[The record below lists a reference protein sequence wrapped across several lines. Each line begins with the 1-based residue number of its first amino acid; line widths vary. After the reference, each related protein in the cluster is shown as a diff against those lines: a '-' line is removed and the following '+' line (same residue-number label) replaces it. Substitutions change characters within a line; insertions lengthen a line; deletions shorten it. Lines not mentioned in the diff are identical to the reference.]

1 MSDNENSNK
10 KLMPEGGSSPPT
22 DQVQTTDAPAVD
34 SETKDTSSAEEEE
47 KNPQTPST
55 DNDKDKDESQGQE
68 TEGGEEPNENP
79 NKENKNDYS
88 ETAKKVGESL
98 GEKYNKMLEAKKN
111 DNNKDS
117 LGDQM
122 KDLNEVQVDKAFVSD
137 SINLLGKISFD
148 ELIGNPLR
156 AAVKAQRDLAK
167 ETLSYIREEGIKVD
181 ENGQGQITYV
191 TMNFIRDGKQVK
203 MRVPLLTLM
212 PVPRLSIS
220 TMSYTFKAK
229 VNAMSGVVASVGS
242 GGTPI
247 NAGISTGEGSKSAA
261 PAKQTTDSSAKGN
274 NETTGNKP
282 GASTDNPAA
291 SKDNPAASKD
301 NPAASSNNPTASA
314 AGAKPT
320 ISTTP
325 TMSVGYSSKKDS
337 GATRDSRYSV
347 ETTMD
352 ISITA
357 SEGEMPRGI
366 DRLLGVLDDSTEV
379 IDPKGTLQVSADR
392 ISLVNNYGAISVS
405 YRNGKG
411 AYAPTDVTCEP
422 IEGEAKPDMLESGD
436 EMLLI
441 FKAKGVYMVSAGEL
455 HRIVFVS

>member
-1 MSDNENSNK
+1 MSDNENNNK
-10 KLMPEGGSSPPT
+10 DLKPGGESSPPT
-22 DQVQTTDAPAVD
+22 EENLQAP
-34 SETKDTSSAEEEE
+34 
-47 KNPQTPST
+47 PT
-55 DNDKDKDESQGQE
+55 DNDKNQSHESNEGKKSEKSEDNKSDDSKKKEEKSTLDKAVDTTTSVIGALGDAHNAAQK
-68 TEGGEEPNENP
+68 
-79 NKENKNDYS
+79 KEK
-88 ETAKKVGESL
+88 TP
-98 GEKYNKMLEAKKN
+98 
-111 DNNKDS
+111 S

-191 TMNFIRDGKQVK
+191 TMNFFRDGKQVK

-247 NAGISTGEGSKSAA
+247 NAGMSTDNGSKSAA
-261 PAKQTTDSSAKGN
+261 SAKPAKDSSSKGN
-274 NETTGNKP
+274 NEKTG
-282 GASTDNPAA
+282 DEPAA
-291 SKDNPAASKD
+291 STENS
-301 NPAASSNNPTASA
+301 AASSNKTAASA

-366 DRLLGVLDDSTEV
+366 DRLLGILDDSTEV

-441 FKAKGVYMVSAGEL
+441 FKAKGVYMISAGEL

>member
-1 MSDNENSNK
+1 MSDNENNNND
-10 KLMPEGGSSPPT
+10 LMPEGGSSPPT
-22 DQVQTTDAPAVD
+22 DQVSQTDAPAVG
-34 SETKDTSSAEEEE
+34 SETTDTSSAEEE
-47 KNPQTPST
+47 NQQAPST
-55 DNDKDKDESQGQE
+55 DNDKNQSHES
-68 TEGGEEPNENP
+68 NE
-79 NKENKNDYS
+79 
-88 ETAKKVGESL
+88 
-98 GEKYNKMLEAKKN
+98 GEKSEKNEDNKSDDSKKKEEKSTLDKTVDTTTSVIGALGDAHN
-111 DNNKDS
+111 AAQKKEKTPS

-191 TMNFIRDGKQVK
+191 TMNFFRDGKQVK

-247 NAGISTGEGSKSAA
+247 NAGMSTDNGNKSAA
-261 PAKQTTDSSAKGN
+261 SAKPAKESSAKGN
-274 NETTGNKP
+274 NEKTGDKP
-282 GASTDNPAA
+282 AASSEKPAASTDN
-291 SKDNPAASKD
+291 S
-301 NPAASSNNPTASA
+301 AASSNKTATSA

-320 ISTTP
+320 IATTP

-411 AYAPTDVTCEP
+411 AYAPTDVTCDP

-455 HRIVFVS
+455 TRIVFVS

>member
-1 MSDNENSNK
+1 MSDNENKNK
-10 KLMPEGGSSPPT
+10 NLTPESGTSPPT
-22 DQVQTTDAPAVD
+22 DQVPETDAPAVG
-34 SETKDTSSAEEEE
+34 SETTDTSSAEEG
-47 KNPQTPST
+47 NPQAPST
-55 DNDKDKDESQGQE
+55 DNDNDESQGQE
-68 TEGGEEPNENP
+68 TEGGEKP
-79 NKENKNDYS
+79 NKENKNDFS
-88 ETAKKVGESL
+88 ETAKNVGKSL
-98 GEKYNKMLEAKKN
+98 TQKYNELLEAKKN
-111 DNNKDS
+111 DNKKDS

-191 TMNFIRDGKQVK
+191 TMNFFRDGKQVK

-247 NAGISTGEGSKSAA
+247 NAGMSTDNSSKSAA
-261 PAKQTTDSSAKGN
+261 SAKPAKDSSAKGN
-274 NETTGNKP
+274 NEKTGDEPAASSEKP
-282 GASTDNPAA
+282 AASTDN
-291 SKDNPAASKD
+291 S
-301 NPAASSNNPTASA
+301 AASSNKTATSA

-320 ISTTP
+320 IATTP

-392 ISLVNNYGAISVS
+392 ISLVNNYGVISVS

-411 AYAPTDVTCEP
+411 AYAPTDVTCDP

-455 HRIVFVS
+455 TRIVFVS

>member
-1 MSDNENSNK
+1 MSDNENNNK
-10 KLMPEGGSSPPT
+10 DLKPGGGSSPPT
-22 DQVQTTDAPAVD
+22 DQDPKTDATAVG
-34 SETKDTSSAEEEE
+34 SETTDTSSAEEE
-47 KNPQTPST
+47 NQQAPST
-55 DNDKDKDESQGQE
+55 DNDNDESQGQE
-68 TEGGEEPNENP
+68 TEGGEEPN
-79 NKENKNDYS
+79 KENKNDFS
-88 ETAKKVGESL
+88 ETAKKVSKSL
-98 GEKYNKMLEAKKN
+98 TDKYNELKEAKKN
-111 DNNKDS
+111 DNKKDS

-191 TMNFIRDGKQVK
+191 TMNFFRDGKQVK

-247 NAGISTGEGSKSAA
+247 NAGISTDNGSKSAA
-261 PAKQTTDSSAKGN
+261 SAKPAKDSSTKGN
-274 NETTGNKP
+274 NEKTG
-282 GASTDNPAA
+282 DNPAA
-291 SKDNPAASKD
+291 STDNS
-301 NPAASSNNPTASA
+301 AASSNKTAASA
-314 AGAKPT
+314 TGAKPT

-411 AYAPTDVTCEP
+411 AYAPTDVTCDP

-455 HRIVFVS
+455 TRIVFVS

>member
-1 MSDNENSNK
+1 MSDNENKNNN
-10 KLMPEGGSSPPT
+10 LMPEGGSPPPT
-22 DQVQTTDAPAVD
+22 DQVPTTDAPAVD
-34 SETKDTSSAEEEE
+34 SETPDTSPAENEEE
-47 KNPQTPST
+47 NPQTPNT
-55 DNDKDKDESQGQE
+55 DNDKDESQSQE
-68 TEGGEEPNENP
+68 TEGGEEPD
-79 NKENKNDYS
+79 ENKKEDKNDL
-88 ETAKKVGESL
+88 ADKLKKGGESL
-98 GEKYNKMLEAKKN
+98 TQKYNKLLEAKRN
-111 DNNKDS
+111 ENNKDS

-122 KDLNEVQVDKAFVSD
+122 KDLNEVQVDKTFVSD

-261 PAKQTTDSSAKGN
+261 PAKPTTDSSSKGN
-274 NETTGNKP
+274 NGKTGDNHA
-282 GASTDNPAA
+282 ASTDNSAA
-291 SKDNPAASKD
+291 STDNSATSSNKTAAS
-301 NPAASSNNPTASA
+301 AT
-314 AGAKPT
+314 GAKST

-411 AYAPTDVTCEP
+411 AYTPTDVTCEP

>member
-1 MSDNENSNK
+1 MSNNENNNND
-10 KLMPEGGSSPPT
+10 LMPEGGSSPPT
-22 DQVQTTDAPAVD
+22 EENPPA
-34 SETKDTSSAEEEE
+34 
-47 KNPQTPST
+47 PST
-55 DNDKDKDESQGQE
+55 DKDKNQRHESN
-68 TEGGEEPNENP
+68 EGKKSEKSEDNKSDDSKKKEEKSTLDKVVDTTTSVIGALGDAHNAAQK
-79 NKENKNDYS
+79 KEK
-88 ETAKKVGESL
+88 TP
-98 GEKYNKMLEAKKN
+98 
-111 DNNKDS
+111 S

-122 KDLNEVQVDKAFVSD
+122 KDLSEVQVDKAFVSD

-191 TMNFIRDGKQVK
+191 TMNFFRDGKQVK

-247 NAGISTGEGSKSAA
+247 NAGMSTDNGSKSAA
-261 PAKQTTDSSAKGN
+261 SAKPAKDSSSKGN
-274 NETTGNKP
+274 NEKTG
-282 GASTDNPAA
+282 DEPAA
-291 SKDNPAASKD
+291 STENS
-301 NPAASSNNPTASA
+301 AASSNKTAASA

-347 ETTMD
+347 ESTMD

-366 DRLLGVLDDSTEV
+366 DRLLGILDDSTEV

-392 ISLVNNYGAISVS
+392 ISLVNNYGVISVS

-455 HRIVFVS
+455 TRIVFVS

>member
-1 MSDNENSNK
+1 MSDNENNNND
-10 KLMPEGGSSPPT
+10 LMPEGGSSPPT
-22 DQVQTTDAPAVD
+22 DQVSQTDAPAVG
-34 SETKDTSSAEEEE
+34 SETTDTSSAEEG
-47 KNPQTPST
+47 NPQAPST
-55 DNDKDKDESQGQE
+55 DNDNDESQGQA
-68 TEGGEEPNENP
+68 TAGGEKPDVNNKEDENP
-79 NKENKNDYS
+79 NKENKNDLVNKNS
-88 ETAKKVGESL
+88 VGKVVEEGIDAWKATSNT
-98 GEKYNKMLEAKKN
+98 GK
-111 DNNKDS
+111 DNS

-181 ENGQGQITYV
+181 EDGQGQITYV
-191 TMNFIRDGKQVK
+191 TMNFFRDGKQVK

-247 NAGISTGEGSKSAA
+247 NAGISTDNGSKSAA
-261 PAKQTTDSSAKGN
+261 SAKPAKESSAKGN
-274 NETTGNKP
+274 NEKTGDNP
-282 GASTDNPAA
+282 AASTDNPT
-291 SKDNPAASKD
+291 
-301 NPAASSNNPTASA
+301 ASSNKTTASA
-314 AGAKPT
+314 TGAKST

>member
-1 MSDNENSNK
+1 MSDNENNNK
-10 KLMPEGGSSPPT
+10 DLKPGGESSPPT
-22 DQVQTTDAPAVD
+22 
-34 SETKDTSSAEEEE
+34 EE
-47 KNPQTPST
+47 NPQTPHT
-55 DNDKDKDESQGQE
+55 DNDKNQRHESNEGKKSEKSEDNKSDDSKKKEEKSTLDKVVDTTTSVIGALGDAHNAAQK
-68 TEGGEEPNENP
+68 
-79 NKENKNDYS
+79 KEK
-88 ETAKKVGESL
+88 TP
-98 GEKYNKMLEAKKN
+98 
-111 DNNKDS
+111 S

-122 KDLNEVQVDKAFVSD
+122 KDLSEVQVDKAFVSD

-191 TMNFIRDGKQVK
+191 TMNFFRDGKQVK

-247 NAGISTGEGSKSAA
+247 NAGMSTDNGSKSAA
-261 PAKQTTDSSAKGN
+261 SAKPAKDSSSKGN
-274 NETTGNKP
+274 NEKTGDEP
-282 GASTDNPAA
+282 AASTDN
-291 SKDNPAASKD
+291 S
-301 NPAASSNNPTASA
+301 AASSNKTAASA

-347 ETTMD
+347 ESTMD

-366 DRLLGVLDDSTEV
+366 DRLLGILDDSTEV

-392 ISLVNNYGAISVS
+392 ISLVNNYGVISVS

-455 HRIVFVS
+455 TRIVFVS

>member
-1 MSDNENSNK
+1 MSDNENNNK
-10 KLMPEGGSSPPT
+10 DLKPGGESSPPT
-22 DQVQTTDAPAVD
+22 EENLQAP
-34 SETKDTSSAEEEE
+34 
-47 KNPQTPST
+47 PT
-55 DNDKDKDESQGQE
+55 DNDKNQSHESNEGKKSEKSEDNKSDDSKKKEEKSTLDKVVDTTTSVIGALGDAHNAAQK
-68 TEGGEEPNENP
+68 
-79 NKENKNDYS
+79 KEK
-88 ETAKKVGESL
+88 TP
-98 GEKYNKMLEAKKN
+98 
-111 DNNKDS
+111 S

-191 TMNFIRDGKQVK
+191 TMNFFRDGKQVK

-247 NAGISTGEGSKSAA
+247 NAGMSTDNGSKSAA
-261 PAKQTTDSSAKGN
+261 SAKPAKDSSSKGN
-274 NETTGNKP
+274 NEKTGDEP
-282 GASTDNPAA
+282 AASTDN
-291 SKDNPAASKD
+291 S
-301 NPAASSNNPTASA
+301 AASSNKTAASA

-366 DRLLGVLDDSTEV
+366 DRLLGILDDSTEV

-455 HRIVFVS
+455 TRIVFVS

>member
-1 MSDNENSNK
+1 MSDNENKNK
-10 KLMPEGGSSPPT
+10 DLMPEGGSSPPT
-22 DQVQTTDAPAVD
+22 
-34 SETKDTSSAEEEE
+34 EE
-47 KNPQTPST
+47 NPQTPHT
-55 DNDKDKDESQGQE
+55 DNDNDKDKSQSQE
-68 TEGGEEPNENP
+68 TEGGEEPDVNNKEDENP
-79 NKENKNDYS
+79 NKENKNDLANKIGNS
-88 ETAKKVGESL
+88 VGKVVEEGIDAWKTTSNT
-98 GEKYNKMLEAKKN
+98 GK
-111 DNNKDS
+111 DNS

-181 ENGQGQITYV
+181 EDGQGQITYV
-191 TMNFIRDGKQVK
+191 TMNFFRDGKQVK

-247 NAGISTGEGSKSAA
+247 NAGMSTDNGSKSAA
-261 PAKQTTDSSAKGN
+261 SAKPAKDSSAKGN
-274 NETTGNKP
+274 NEKTG
-282 GASTDNPAA
+282 DNPAA
-291 SKDNPAASKD
+291 STDNSAVSSNKTAAS
-301 NPAASSNNPTASA
+301 AT
-314 AGAKPT
+314 GAKPT
-320 ISTTP
+320 IATTP

-392 ISLVNNYGAISVS
+392 ISLVNNYGVISVS

-455 HRIVFVS
+455 TRIVFVS

>member
-1 MSDNENSNK
+1 MSDNENNNK
-10 KLMPEGGSSPPT
+10 DLMPEGGSSPPT
-22 DQVQTTDAPAVD
+22 DQVSQTDAPAVD
-34 SETKDTSSAEEEE
+34 SETTDTSSAEEE
-47 KNPQTPST
+47 NQQAPST
-55 DNDKDKDESQGQE
+55 DNDKNQSHESNEGEKSEKNEDNKSDDSKKKEEKSTLDKAVDTTTSVIG
-68 TEGGEEPNENP
+68 
-79 NKENKNDYS
+79 
-88 ETAKKVGESL
+88 AL
-98 GEKYNKMLEAKKN
+98 GEAHNAAQKN
-111 DNNKDS
+111 GKTPS

-191 TMNFIRDGKQVK
+191 TMNFFRDGKQVK

-247 NAGISTGEGSKSAA
+247 NAGISTGEGSKPAVSAK
-261 PAKQTTDSSAKGN
+261 PAKDSSTKGN
-274 NETTGNKP
+274 NEKTG
-282 GASTDNPAA
+282 DNPAA
-291 SKDNPAASKD
+291 STDNS
-301 NPAASSNNPTASA
+301 AASSNKTAASA
-314 AGAKPT
+314 TGAKPT
-320 ISTTP
+320 IATTP

-357 SEGEMPRGI
+357 SEGEMPRSI

-392 ISLVNNYGAISVS
+392 ITLVNNYGVISVS

-411 AYAPTDVTCEP
+411 AYAPTDVTCDP

-455 HRIVFVS
+455 TRIVFVS

>member
-1 MSDNENSNK
+1 MSDNENNNND
-10 KLMPEGGSSPPT
+10 LIPEGGSSPPT
-22 DQVQTTDAPAVD
+22 DQVSQTDAPAVD
-34 SETKDTSSAEEEE
+34 SETTDTSSAEEE
-47 KNPQTPST
+47 NQQAPST
-55 DNDKDKDESQGQE
+55 DNDKNQSHES
-68 TEGGEEPNENP
+68 NE
-79 NKENKNDYS
+79 
-88 ETAKKVGESL
+88 
-98 GEKYNKMLEAKKN
+98 GEKSEKNEDNKSDDSKKKEEKSTLDKTVDTTTSVIGALGDAHN
-111 DNNKDS
+111 AAQKKEKTPS

-191 TMNFIRDGKQVK
+191 TMNFFRDGKQVK

-247 NAGISTGEGSKSAA
+247 NAGISTDNGSKSAVSA
-261 PAKQTTDSSAKGN
+261 KPAKDSSAKGN
-274 NETTGNKP
+274 NEKTG
-282 GASTDNPAA
+282 DNPAA
-291 SKDNPAASKD
+291 STDNSAVSSNKTAAS
-301 NPAASSNNPTASA
+301 AT
-314 AGAKPT
+314 GAKPT
-320 ISTTP
+320 IATTP

-392 ISLVNNYGAISVS
+392 ISLVNNYGVISVS

-411 AYAPTDVTCEP
+411 AYAPTDVTCDP

-455 HRIVFVS
+455 TRIVFVS

>member
-1 MSDNENSNK
+1 MSDNENNNK
-10 KLMPEGGSSPPT
+10 DLKPGGGSSPPT
-22 DQVQTTDAPAVD
+22 DQDPKTDATAVG
-34 SETKDTSSAEEEE
+34 SETTDTSSAEEE
-47 KNPQTPST
+47 NQQAPST
-55 DNDKDKDESQGQE
+55 DNDKNQSHES
-68 TEGGEEPNENP
+68 NE
-79 NKENKNDYS
+79 
-88 ETAKKVGESL
+88 
-98 GEKYNKMLEAKKN
+98 GEKSEKNEDNKSDDSKKKEEKSTLDKTVDTTTSVIGALGDAHN
-111 DNNKDS
+111 AAQKKEKTPS

-191 TMNFIRDGKQVK
+191 TMNFFRDGKQVK

-247 NAGISTGEGSKSAA
+247 NAGISTDNGSKSAA
-261 PAKQTTDSSAKGN
+261 SAKPAKDSSAKGN
-274 NETTGNKP
+274 NEKTG
-282 GASTDNPAA
+282 DNPAA
-291 SKDNPAASKD
+291 STDNS
-301 NPAASSNNPTASA
+301 AASSNKTAASA
-314 AGAKPT
+314 TGTKST
-320 ISTTP
+320 IATTP

-392 ISLVNNYGAISVS
+392 ISLVNNYGTISVS

-411 AYAPTDVTCEP
+411 AYAPTDVTCDP

-455 HRIVFVS
+455 TRIVFVS

>member
-1 MSDNENSNK
+1 MSDNENNNK
-10 KLMPEGGSSPPT
+10 DLKPGGESSPPT
-22 DQVQTTDAPAVD
+22 DQVQTTDATAVD
-34 SETKDTSSAEEEE
+34 SETNDTSSAEEE
-47 KNPQTPST
+47 NQQAPST
-55 DNDKDKDESQGQE
+55 DNDKNQSHES
-68 TEGGEEPNENP
+68 NE
-79 NKENKNDYS
+79 
-88 ETAKKVGESL
+88 
-98 GEKYNKMLEAKKN
+98 GEKSEKNEDNKSDDSKKKEEKSTLDKTVDTTTSVIGALGDAHN
-111 DNNKDS
+111 AAQKKEKAPS

-122 KDLNEVQVDKAFVSD
+122 KDLNEVQVDKTFVSD

-191 TMNFIRDGKQVK
+191 TMNFFRDGKQVK

-247 NAGISTGEGSKSAA
+247 NAGISTDNGSKSAA
-261 PAKQTTDSSAKGN
+261 SAKPAKDSSAKGN
-274 NETTGNKP
+274 NEKTG
-282 GASTDNPAA
+282 DNPAA
-291 SKDNPAASKD
+291 STDNS
-301 NPAASSNNPTASA
+301 AASSNKTAASA
-314 AGAKPT
+314 TGTKST
-320 ISTTP
+320 IATTP

-392 ISLVNNYGAISVS
+392 ISLVNNYGVISVS

-411 AYAPTDVTCEP
+411 AYAPTDVTCDP

-455 HRIVFVS
+455 TRIVFVS

>member
-1 MSDNENSNK
+1 MSDNENNNK
-10 KLMPEGGSSPPT
+10 DLKPGGESSPPT
-22 DQVQTTDAPAVD
+22 EENLQAP
-34 SETKDTSSAEEEE
+34 
-47 KNPQTPST
+47 PT
-55 DNDKDKDESQGQE
+55 DNDKNQRHESNEGKKSEKSEDNKSDDSKKKEEKSTLDKVVDTTTSVIGALGDAHNAAQK
-68 TEGGEEPNENP
+68 
-79 NKENKNDYS
+79 KEK
-88 ETAKKVGESL
+88 TP
-98 GEKYNKMLEAKKN
+98 
-111 DNNKDS
+111 S

-122 KDLNEVQVDKAFVSD
+122 KDLSEVQVDKAFVSD

-191 TMNFIRDGKQVK
+191 TMNFFRDGKQVK

-247 NAGISTGEGSKSAA
+247 NAGISTDNGSKSAA
-261 PAKQTTDSSAKGN
+261 SAKPAKDSSSKGN
-274 NETTGNKP
+274 NEKTGDEP
-282 GASTDNPAA
+282 AASTDN
-291 SKDNPAASKD
+291 S
-301 NPAASSNNPTASA
+301 AASSNKTAASA

-320 ISTTP
+320 IATTP

-366 DRLLGVLDDSTEV
+366 DRLLGILDDSTEV

-392 ISLVNNYGAISVS
+392 ISLVNNYGVISVS

-455 HRIVFVS
+455 TRIVFVS

>member
-1 MSDNENSNK
+1 
-10 KLMPEGGSSPPT
+10 
-22 DQVQTTDAPAVD
+22 
-34 SETKDTSSAEEEE
+34 
-47 KNPQTPST
+47 
-55 DNDKDKDESQGQE
+55 
-68 TEGGEEPNENP
+68 
-79 NKENKNDYS
+79 
-88 ETAKKVGESL
+88 
-98 GEKYNKMLEAKKN
+98 
-111 DNNKDS
+111 
-117 LGDQM
+117 M

-261 PAKQTTDSSAKGN
+261 PAKPTTDPSAKGN
-274 NETTGNKP
+274 NGKAGDKP
-282 GASTDNPAA
+282 AASTDNPAT
-291 SKDNPAASKD
+291 STDNL
-301 NPAASSNNPTASA
+301 AASSNKTAASA
-314 AGAKPT
+314 TGAKPT

-411 AYAPTDVTCEP
+411 AYAPTDVTCDP

-455 HRIVFVS
+455 TRIVFVS

>member
-1 MSDNENSNK
+1 MSDNENNNK
-10 KLMPEGGSSPPT
+10 DLKPGGESSPPT
-22 DQVQTTDAPAVD
+22 DQVSQTDAPAVD
-34 SETKDTSSAEEEE
+34 SETTDTSSAEEE
-47 KNPQTPST
+47 NQQAPSA
-55 DNDKDKDESQGQE
+55 DNDKNQSHES
-68 TEGGEEPNENP
+68 NE
-79 NKENKNDYS
+79 
-88 ETAKKVGESL
+88 
-98 GEKYNKMLEAKKN
+98 GEKSEKNEDNKSDDSKKKEEKSTLDKAVDTTTSVIGALGDAHN
-111 DNNKDS
+111 AAQKKEKTPS

-247 NAGISTGEGSKSAA
+247 NAGISTDNGSKSAA
-261 PAKQTTDSSAKGN
+261 PAKPAKDSSAKGN
-274 NETTGNKP
+274 NEITG
-282 GASTDNPAA
+282 DNPAA
-291 SKDNPAASKD
+291 STDNS
-301 NPAASSNNPTASA
+301 AASSNKTAASA
-314 AGAKPT
+314 TGTKPT
-320 ISTTP
+320 IATTP

-392 ISLVNNYGAISVS
+392 ISLVNNYGVISVS

-455 HRIVFVS
+455 TRIVFVS

>member
-1 MSDNENSNK
+1 MSDNENNNK
-10 KLMPEGGSSPPT
+10 DLIPEGGSSPPT
-22 DQVQTTDAPAVD
+22 
-34 SETKDTSSAEEEE
+34 EE
-47 KNPQTPST
+47 NPQTPST
-55 DNDKDKDESQGQE
+55 DNDKNQRHESNEGKKSEKSEDNKSDDSKKKEEKSTLDKVVDTTTSVIGALGDAHNAAQK
-68 TEGGEEPNENP
+68 
-79 NKENKNDYS
+79 KEK
-88 ETAKKVGESL
+88 TP
-98 GEKYNKMLEAKKN
+98 
-111 DNNKDS
+111 S

-122 KDLNEVQVDKAFVSD
+122 KDLSEVQVDKAFVSD

-191 TMNFIRDGKQVK
+191 TMNFFRDGKQVK

-247 NAGISTGEGSKSAA
+247 NAGMSTDNGSKSAA
-261 PAKQTTDSSAKGN
+261 SAKPAKDSSSKGN
-274 NETTGNKP
+274 NEKTGDEP
-282 GASTDNPAA
+282 AASTDN
-291 SKDNPAASKD
+291 S
-301 NPAASSNNPTASA
+301 AASSNKTAASA

-352 ISITA
+352 ITITA

-392 ISLVNNYGAISVS
+392 ISLVNNYGVISVS

-455 HRIVFVS
+455 TRIVFVS

>member
-1 MSDNENSNK
+1 MSDNENNNND
-10 KLMPEGGSSPPT
+10 LIPEGGSSPPT
-22 DQVQTTDAPAVD
+22 DQVSQTDAPAVD
-34 SETKDTSSAEEEE
+34 SETTDTSSAEEKEE
-47 KNPQTPST
+47 KPQGPSA
-55 DNDKDKDESQGQE
+55 DNDNDESQGQE
-68 TEGGEEPNENP
+68 TEGGEEPN
-79 NKENKNDYS
+79 KENKNDFS
-88 ETAKKVGESL
+88 ETAKNVGKSL
-98 GEKYNKMLEAKKN
+98 TQKYNELLEAKKN
-111 DNNKDS
+111 DNKKDS

-122 KDLNEVQVDKAFVSD
+122 KDLNEVQVDKTFVSD

-191 TMNFIRDGKQVK
+191 TMNFFRDGKQVK

-247 NAGISTGEGSKSAA
+247 NAGMSTDNGSKSAA
-261 PAKQTTDSSAKGN
+261 SAKPAKDSSAKGN
-274 NETTGNKP
+274 NEKTGDKP
-282 GASTDNPAA
+282 AASSEKPAASTDN
-291 SKDNPAASKD
+291 S
-301 NPAASSNNPTASA
+301 AASSNKTAASA
-314 AGAKPT
+314 TGAKPT

-366 DRLLGVLDDSTEV
+366 DRLLGVIDDSTEV

-411 AYAPTDVTCEP
+411 AYAPTDVTCDP

-455 HRIVFVS
+455 TRIVFVS

>member
-1 MSDNENSNK
+1 MSDNENNNND
-10 KLMPEGGSSPPT
+10 LMPEGGSSPPT
-22 DQVQTTDAPAVD
+22 DQVSQTDAPAVG
-34 SETKDTSSAEEEE
+34 SENNDTSSAEEKEE
-47 KNPQTPST
+47 KPQGPST

-68 TEGGEEPNENP
+68 TEGGEES
-79 NKENKNDYS
+79 NKENKNDFS
-88 ETAKKVGESL
+88 ETAKKVGKSL
-98 GEKYNKMLEAKKN
+98 TEKYNELLEAKKN
-111 DNNKDS
+111 DNKKDS

-122 KDLNEVQVDKAFVSD
+122 KDLNEVQVDKTFVSD

-191 TMNFIRDGKQVK
+191 TMNFFRDGKQVK

-229 VNAMSGVVASVGS
+229 VNAMSGVVASVGN

-247 NAGISTGEGSKSAA
+247 NAGMSTDNGSKSAA
-261 PAKQTTDSSAKGN
+261 SAKPAKDSSSKGN
-274 NETTGNKP
+274 NEKTG
-282 GASTDNPAA
+282 DEPAA
-291 SKDNPAASKD
+291 STENST
-301 NPAASSNNPTASA
+301 ASSNKTAVSA

-441 FKAKGVYMVSAGEL
+441 LKAKGVYMVSAGEL
-455 HRIVFVS
+455 TRIVFVS

>member
-1 MSDNENSNK
+1 
-10 KLMPEGGSSPPT
+10 
-22 DQVQTTDAPAVD
+22 
-34 SETKDTSSAEEEE
+34 
-47 KNPQTPST
+47 
-55 DNDKDKDESQGQE
+55 
-68 TEGGEEPNENP
+68 
-79 NKENKNDYS
+79 
-88 ETAKKVGESL
+88 
-98 GEKYNKMLEAKKN
+98 
-111 DNNKDS
+111 
-117 LGDQM
+117 M
-122 KDLNEVQVDKAFVSD
+122 KDLNEVQVDKTFVSD

-181 ENGQGQITYV
+181 EDGQGQITYV
-191 TMNFIRDGKQVK
+191 TMNFFRDGKQVK

-247 NAGISTGEGSKSAA
+247 NAGMSTDNSSKSAA
-261 PAKQTTDSSAKGN
+261 PAKPAKDSSAKGN
-274 NETTGNKP
+274 NEKTGDKP
-282 GASTDNPAA
+282 AASTDN
-291 SKDNPAASKD
+291 S
-301 NPAASSNNPTASA
+301 AASSNKTAASA
-314 AGAKPT
+314 TGAKPT
-320 ISTTP
+320 IATTP

-337 GATRDSRYSV
+337 GTTRDSRYSV

-455 HRIVFVS
+455 TRIVFVS

>member
-1 MSDNENSNK
+1 MSDNENKNK
-10 KLMPEGGSSPPT
+10 DLKPGGESSPPT
-22 DQVQTTDAPAVD
+22 DQVSQTDAPAVD
-34 SETKDTSSAEEEE
+34 SETTDTSSAEEE
-47 KNPQTPST
+47 NQQAPST
-55 DNDKDKDESQGQE
+55 DNDKNQSHES
-68 TEGGEEPNENP
+68 NE
-79 NKENKNDYS
+79 
-88 ETAKKVGESL
+88 
-98 GEKYNKMLEAKKN
+98 GEKSEKNEDNKSDDSKKKEEKSTLDKTVDTTTSVIGALGDAHN
-111 DNNKDS
+111 AAQKKEKTPS

-191 TMNFIRDGKQVK
+191 TMNFFRDGKQVK

-247 NAGISTGEGSKSAA
+247 NAGMSTDNGSKSAA
-261 PAKQTTDSSAKGN
+261 SAKPAKDSSAKVN
-274 NETTGNKP
+274 NEKTGDEP
-282 GASTDNPAA
+282 AASTDN
-291 SKDNPAASKD
+291 S
-301 NPAASSNNPTASA
+301 AASSNKTAASA
-314 AGAKPT
+314 TGAKPT

-392 ISLVNNYGAISVS
+392 ISLVNNYGVISVS

-411 AYAPTDVTCEP
+411 AYAPTDVTCDP

-455 HRIVFVS
+455 TRIVFVS

>member
-1 MSDNENSNK
+1 
-10 KLMPEGGSSPPT
+10 MPEGGSSPPT
-22 DQVQTTDAPAVD
+22 DQVSQTDAPAVG
-34 SETKDTSSAEEEE
+34 SENNDTSSAEEKEE
-47 KNPQTPST
+47 KPQGPST

-68 TEGGEEPNENP
+68 TEGGEES
-79 NKENKNDYS
+79 NKENKNDFS
-88 ETAKKVGESL
+88 ETAKKVGKSL
-98 GEKYNKMLEAKKN
+98 TEKYNELLEAKKN
-111 DNNKDS
+111 DNKKDS

-122 KDLNEVQVDKAFVSD
+122 KDLNEVQVDKTFVSD

-191 TMNFIRDGKQVK
+191 TMNFFRDGKQVK

-247 NAGISTGEGSKSAA
+247 NAGMSTDNGSKSAA
-261 PAKQTTDSSAKGN
+261 SAKPAKDSSSKGN
-274 NETTGNKP
+274 NEKTGDEP
-282 GASTDNPAA
+282 AASTDN
-291 SKDNPAASKD
+291 S
-301 NPAASSNNPTASA
+301 AASSNKTAASA

-366 DRLLGVLDDSTEV
+366 DRLLGILDDSTEV

-441 FKAKGVYMVSAGEL
+441 FKAKGVYMISAGEL

>member
-1 MSDNENSNK
+1 MSDNENNNND
-10 KLMPEGGSSPPT
+10 LIPGGESSPPT
-22 DQVQTTDAPAVD
+22 DQVSQTDAPAVD
-34 SETKDTSSAEEEE
+34 SETTDTSSAEEE
-47 KNPQTPST
+47 NQQAPST
-55 DNDKDKDESQGQE
+55 DNDKNQSHES
-68 TEGGEEPNENP
+68 NE
-79 NKENKNDYS
+79 
-88 ETAKKVGESL
+88 
-98 GEKYNKMLEAKKN
+98 GEKSEKNEDNKSDDSKKKEEKSTLDKTVDTTTSVIGALGDAHN
-111 DNNKDS
+111 AAQKKEKTPS

-181 ENGQGQITYV
+181 EDGQGQITYV
-191 TMNFIRDGKQVK
+191 TMNFFRDGKQVK

-247 NAGISTGEGSKSAA
+247 NAGMSTDNSSKSAA
-261 PAKQTTDSSAKGN
+261 SAKATTNSSSKGN
-274 NETTGNKP
+274 NEKSGDEP
-282 GASTDNPAA
+282 AASTDNSAVSSNKTAA
-291 SKDNPAASKD
+291 SATGTKS
-301 NPAASSNNPTASA
+301 
-314 AGAKPT
+314 T

-392 ISLVNNYGAISVS
+392 ISLMNNYGVISVS

-411 AYAPTDVTCEP
+411 AYAPTDVTCDP

-455 HRIVFVS
+455 TRIVFVS

>member
-1 MSDNENSNK
+1 MSDNENNNNN
-10 KLMPEGGSSPPT
+10 LMPEGGSPPPT
-22 DQVQTTDAPAVD
+22 DQVSTTDPPAVD
-34 SETKDTSSAEEEE
+34 SETNNTSSAENEEE
-47 KNPQTPST
+47 NQQTPTT
-55 DNDKDKDESQGQE
+55 DNDKDESQGQG
-68 TEGGEEPNENP
+68 TEGGEEPDGNKKENEIP
-79 NKENKNDYS
+79 NKENKNDLPNTIGNS
-88 ETAKKVGESL
+88 VGKVFKEGMDAWKTTSNA
-98 GEKYNKMLEAKKN
+98 GN
-111 DNNKDS
+111 DKS

-261 PAKQTTDSSAKGN
+261 PAKPTTDSSSKGN
-274 NETTGNKP
+274 NGKTG
-282 GASTDNPAA
+282 DNPAA
-291 SKDNPAASKD
+291 STDNSAASTENSATSSNKT
-301 NPAASSNNPTASA
+301 AASATD
-314 AGAKPT
+314 AKPT

-411 AYAPTDVTCEP
+411 AYAPADVNCEP

>member
-1 MSDNENSNK
+1 MSDNENNNND
-10 KLMPEGGSSPPT
+10 LIPEGGSSPPT
-22 DQVQTTDAPAVD
+22 EENLQAP
-34 SETKDTSSAEEEE
+34 
-47 KNPQTPST
+47 PT
-55 DNDKDKDESQGQE
+55 DNDKNQSHESNEGKKSEKSEDNKSDDSKKKEEKSTLDKAVDTTTSVIGALGDAHNAAQK
-68 TEGGEEPNENP
+68 
-79 NKENKNDYS
+79 KEK
-88 ETAKKVGESL
+88 TP
-98 GEKYNKMLEAKKN
+98 
-111 DNNKDS
+111 S

-122 KDLNEVQVDKAFVSD
+122 KDLNEVQVDKTFVSD

-191 TMNFIRDGKQVK
+191 TMNFFRDGKQVK

-247 NAGISTGEGSKSAA
+247 NAGMSTDNGSKSAA
-261 PAKQTTDSSAKGN
+261 SAKPAKDSSSKGN
-274 NETTGNKP
+274 NEKTG
-282 GASTDNPAA
+282 DEPAA
-291 SKDNPAASKD
+291 STENS
-301 NPAASSNNPTASA
+301 AASSNKTAASA

-366 DRLLGVLDDSTEV
+366 DRLLGILDDSTEV

-441 FKAKGVYMVSAGEL
+441 FKAKGVYMISAGEL

>member
-1 MSDNENSNK
+1 MSDNENNNK
-10 KLMPEGGSSPPT
+10 DLKPGGESSPPT
-22 DQVQTTDAPAVD
+22 DQVSQTDAPAVD
-34 SETKDTSSAEEEE
+34 SETTDTSSAEEE
-47 KNPQTPST
+47 NQQAPST
-55 DNDKDKDESQGQE
+55 DNDKNQSHES
-68 TEGGEEPNENP
+68 NE
-79 NKENKNDYS
+79 
-88 ETAKKVGESL
+88 
-98 GEKYNKMLEAKKN
+98 GEKSEKNEDNKSDDSKKKEEKSTLDKTVDTTTSVIGALGDAHN
-111 DNNKDS
+111 AAQKKEKTPS

-122 KDLNEVQVDKAFVSD
+122 KDLNEVQVDKTFVSD

-191 TMNFIRDGKQVK
+191 TMNFFRDGKQVK

-247 NAGISTGEGSKSAA
+247 NAGISTDNSSKSAA
-261 PAKQTTDSSAKGN
+261 SAKPAKDSSAKVN
-274 NETTGNKP
+274 NEKTG
-282 GASTDNPAA
+282 DNPAA
-291 SKDNPAASKD
+291 STDNS
-301 NPAASSNNPTASA
+301 AASSNKTAASA
-314 AGAKPT
+314 TGTKST
-320 ISTTP
+320 IATTP

-411 AYAPTDVTCEP
+411 AYAPTDVTCDP

-455 HRIVFVS
+455 TRIVFVS

>member
-1 MSDNENSNK
+1 MSDNENNNNDLK
-10 KLMPEGGSSPPT
+10 PGGESSPPT
-22 DQVQTTDAPAVD
+22 DQVSQTDAPAVD
-34 SETKDTSSAEEEE
+34 SETTDTSSAEEE
-47 KNPQTPST
+47 NQQAPST
-55 DNDKDKDESQGQE
+55 DNDNDESQGQE
-68 TEGGEEPNENP
+68 TEGGEEPN
-79 NKENKNDYS
+79 KENKNDFS
-88 ETAKKVGESL
+88 ETAKKVSKSL
-98 GEKYNKMLEAKKN
+98 TDKYNELKEAKKN
-111 DNNKDS
+111 DNKKDS

-122 KDLNEVQVDKAFVSD
+122 KDLNEVQVDKTFVSD

-191 TMNFIRDGKQVK
+191 TMNFFRDGKQVK

-229 VNAMSGVVASVGS
+229 VNAMSGVVALVGS

-247 NAGISTGEGSKSAA
+247 NAGMSTDNGSKSAA
-261 PAKQTTDSSAKGN
+261 SAKPAKDSSAKGN
-274 NETTGNKP
+274 NEKTGDKP
-282 GASTDNPAA
+282 AASSEKPAASTDNSAVSSNKTAA
-291 SKDNPAASKD
+291 SATGTKS
-301 NPAASSNNPTASA
+301 
-314 AGAKPT
+314 T

-392 ISLVNNYGAISVS
+392 ISLVNNYGTISVS

-411 AYAPTDVTCEP
+411 AYAPTDVTCDP

-455 HRIVFVS
+455 TRIVFVS

>member
-1 MSDNENSNK
+1 
-10 KLMPEGGSSPPT
+10 MPGGESSPPT
-22 DQVQTTDAPAVD
+22 DQVSQTDAPAVD
-34 SETKDTSSAEEEE
+34 SETTDTSSAEEE
-47 KNPQTPST
+47 NQQAPST
-55 DNDKDKDESQGQE
+55 DNDKNQSHES
-68 TEGGEEPNENP
+68 NE
-79 NKENKNDYS
+79 
-88 ETAKKVGESL
+88 
-98 GEKYNKMLEAKKN
+98 GEKSEKNEDNKSDDSKKKEEKSTLDKTVDTTTSVIGALGDAHN
-111 DNNKDS
+111 AAQKNEKTPS

-191 TMNFIRDGKQVK
+191 TMNFFRDGKQVK

-247 NAGISTGEGSKSAA
+247 NAGISTDNGSKSAA
-261 PAKQTTDSSAKGN
+261 SAKPAKDSSAKGN
-274 NETTGNKP
+274 NEKTGDNP
-282 GASTDNPAA
+282 AASTDNPSTSSNKTAA
-291 SKDNPAASKD
+291 SA
-301 NPAASSNNPTASA
+301 T
-314 AGAKPT
+314 GAKPT

-392 ISLVNNYGAISVS
+392 ISLVNNYGVISVS

-411 AYAPTDVTCEP
+411 AYAPTDVTCDP

-455 HRIVFVS
+455 TRIVFVS

>member
-1 MSDNENSNK
+1 MSDNENNNND
-10 KLMPEGGSSPPT
+10 LMPEGGSSPPT
-22 DQVQTTDAPAVD
+22 EENPPA
-34 SETKDTSSAEEEE
+34 
-47 KNPQTPST
+47 PST
-55 DNDKDKDESQGQE
+55 DKDKNQRHESN
-68 TEGGEEPNENP
+68 EGKKSEKSEDNKSDDSKKKEEKSTLDKVVDTTTSVIGALGDAHNAAQK
-79 NKENKNDYS
+79 KEK
-88 ETAKKVGESL
+88 TP
-98 GEKYNKMLEAKKN
+98 
-111 DNNKDS
+111 S

-191 TMNFIRDGKQVK
+191 TMNFFRDGKQVK

-247 NAGISTGEGSKSAA
+247 NAGISTDNGSKSAA
-261 PAKQTTDSSAKGN
+261 SAKPAKDSSSKGN
-274 NETTGNKP
+274 NEKTGDEP
-282 GASTDNPAA
+282 AASTDN
-291 SKDNPAASKD
+291 S
-301 NPAASSNNPTASA
+301 AASSNKTAASA

-366 DRLLGVLDDSTEV
+366 DRLLGILDDSTEV

-392 ISLVNNYGAISVS
+392 ISLVNNYGVISVS

-455 HRIVFVS
+455 TRIVFVS

>member
-1 MSDNENSNK
+1 
-10 KLMPEGGSSPPT
+10 MPEGGSSPPT
-22 DQVQTTDAPAVD
+22 DQVTTTDAPAVD
-34 SETKDTSSAEEEE
+34 SETNDTSSAEEEE
-47 KNPQTPST
+47 ENQQTPTT
-55 DNDKDKDESQGQE
+55 DNDENQGQ
-68 TEGGEEPNENP
+68 TGNKGGEEPDRNKKENENP
-79 NKENKNDYS
+79 NKENNNDLPNTIGNS
-88 ETAKKVGESL
+88 VGKVFKEGVDAWKATSNA
-98 GEKYNKMLEAKKN
+98 GK
-111 DNNKDS
+111 DNS

-261 PAKQTTDSSAKGN
+261 PAKPTTDPSAKGN
-274 NETTGNKP
+274 NGKTG
-282 GASTDNPAA
+282 DNPAA
-291 SKDNPAASKD
+291 STDNS
-301 NPAASSNNPTASA
+301 AASSNQTAASA
-314 AGAKPT
+314 TGAKPT

-392 ISLVNNYGAISVS
+392 ISLVNNYGVISVS

-411 AYAPTDVTCEP
+411 AYAPTDVTCDP

>member
-1 MSDNENSNK
+1 MSDNENNNND
-10 KLMPEGGSSPPT
+10 LMPEGGSSPPT
-22 DQVQTTDAPAVD
+22 DQVSQTDAPAVG
-34 SETKDTSSAEEEE
+34 SENNDTSSAEKEEE
-47 KNPQTPST
+47 KPQAPSA
-55 DNDKDKDESQGQE
+55 DNDKDEGQGQE
-68 TEGGEEPNENP
+68 TEGGEKPDG
-79 NKENKNDYS
+79 NKKEDKNDLS
-88 ETAKKVGESL
+88 DQLKEAGKSL
-98 GEKYNKMLEAKKN
+98 TEKYNKLLEAKKN
-111 DNNKDS
+111 ENNKDS

-122 KDLNEVQVDKAFVSD
+122 KDLNEVQVDKTFVSD

-181 ENGQGQITYV
+181 EDGQGQITYV
-191 TMNFIRDGKQVK
+191 TMNFFRDGKQVK

-247 NAGISTGEGSKSAA
+247 NAGISTDNGSKSAA
-261 PAKQTTDSSAKGN
+261 SAKPAKDSSAKGN
-274 NETTGNKP
+274 NEKTGDK
-282 GASTDNPAA
+282 
-291 SKDNPAASKD
+291 
-301 NPAASSNNPTASA
+301 PAASSEKPAVSTDNSAVSSNKTAASA
-314 AGAKPT
+314 TGTKST

-411 AYAPTDVTCEP
+411 AYAPTDVTCDP

-455 HRIVFVS
+455 TRIVFVS

>member
-1 MSDNENSNK
+1 MSDNENNNND
-10 KLMPEGGSSPPT
+10 LMPEGGSSPPT
-22 DQVQTTDAPAVD
+22 EENPPA
-34 SETKDTSSAEEEE
+34 
-47 KNPQTPST
+47 PST
-55 DNDKDKDESQGQE
+55 DKDKNQRHESN
-68 TEGGEEPNENP
+68 EGKKSEKSEDNKSDDSKKKEEKSTLDKVVDTTTSVIGALGDAHNAAQK
-79 NKENKNDYS
+79 KEK
-88 ETAKKVGESL
+88 TP
-98 GEKYNKMLEAKKN
+98 
-111 DNNKDS
+111 S

-122 KDLNEVQVDKAFVSD
+122 KDFSEVQVDKAFVSD

-191 TMNFIRDGKQVK
+191 TMNFFRDGKQVK

-247 NAGISTGEGSKSAA
+247 NAGMSTDNGSKSAA
-261 PAKQTTDSSAKGN
+261 SAKPAKDSSSKGN
-274 NETTGNKP
+274 NEKTGDEP
-282 GASTDNPAA
+282 AASTDN
-291 SKDNPAASKD
+291 S
-301 NPAASSNNPTASA
+301 AASSNKTAASA

-347 ETTMD
+347 ESTMD

-366 DRLLGVLDDSTEV
+366 DRLLGILDDSTEV

-441 FKAKGVYMVSAGEL
+441 FKAKGVYMISAGEL

>member
-1 MSDNENSNK
+1 MSDNENNNNDLK
-10 KLMPEGGSSPPT
+10 PGGESSPPT
-22 DQVQTTDAPAVD
+22 
-34 SETKDTSSAEEEE
+34 EE
-47 KNPQTPST
+47 NPQTPPT
-55 DNDKDKDESQGQE
+55 DNDKDKDESQSQE
-68 TEGGEEPNENP
+68 TEGGEEPNEKGKEDENP
-79 NKENKNDYS
+79 NKENNNDLPDKIGNS
-88 ETAKKVGESL
+88 VGKAFKEGMDAWKATSNT
-98 GEKYNKMLEAKKN
+98 GN
-111 DNNKDS
+111 DKS

-191 TMNFIRDGKQVK
+191 TMNFFRDGKQVK

-242 GGTPI
+242 GGSPI
-247 NAGISTGEGSKSAA
+247 NAGISTDNGSKSASSA
-261 PAKQTTDSSAKGN
+261 KPAKDSSAKGN
-274 NETTGNKP
+274 NEKTGDKP
-282 GASTDNPAA
+282 AASTDNSAVSSNKTAA
-291 SKDNPAASKD
+291 SATGTKS
-301 NPAASSNNPTASA
+301 
-314 AGAKPT
+314 T

-392 ISLVNNYGAISVS
+392 ISLVNNYGVISVS

-411 AYAPTDVTCEP
+411 AYAPTDVTCDP

-455 HRIVFVS
+455 TRIVFVS

>member
-1 MSDNENSNK
+1 MSDNENNNND
-10 KLMPEGGSSPPT
+10 LMPEGGSSPPT
-22 DQVQTTDAPAVD
+22 DQVSQTDAPAVG
-34 SETKDTSSAEEEE
+34 SENNDTSSAEEKEE
-47 KNPQTPST
+47 KPQGPST

-68 TEGGEEPNENP
+68 TEGGEES
-79 NKENKNDYS
+79 NKENKNDFS
-88 ETAKKVGESL
+88 ETAKKVGKSL
-98 GEKYNKMLEAKKN
+98 TEKYNELLEAKKN
-111 DNNKDS
+111 DNKKDS

-122 KDLNEVQVDKAFVSD
+122 KDLNEVQVDKTFVSD

-191 TMNFIRDGKQVK
+191 TMNFFRDGKQVK

-247 NAGISTGEGSKSAA
+247 NAGMSTDNGSKSAA
-261 PAKQTTDSSAKGN
+261 SAKPAKDSSSKGN
-274 NETTGNKP
+274 NEKTG
-282 GASTDNPAA
+282 DEPAA
-291 SKDNPAASKD
+291 STENS
-301 NPAASSNNPTASA
+301 AASSNKTAASTT
-314 AGAKPT
+314 GAKPT

-347 ETTMD
+347 ESTMD

-455 HRIVFVS
+455 TRIVFVS

>member
-1 MSDNENSNK
+1 MSDNENNNK
-10 KLMPEGGSSPPT
+10 DLIPEGGSSPPT
-22 DQVQTTDAPAVD
+22 EENPPA
-34 SETKDTSSAEEEE
+34 
-47 KNPQTPST
+47 PST
-55 DNDKDKDESQGQE
+55 DKDKNQRHESN
-68 TEGGEEPNENP
+68 EGKKSEKSEDNKSDDSKKKEEKSTLDKVVDTTTSVIGALGDAHNAAQK
-79 NKENKNDYS
+79 KEK
-88 ETAKKVGESL
+88 TP
-98 GEKYNKMLEAKKN
+98 
-111 DNNKDS
+111 S

-122 KDLNEVQVDKAFVSD
+122 KDLSEVQVDKAFVSD

-191 TMNFIRDGKQVK
+191 TMNFFRNGKQVK

-247 NAGISTGEGSKSAA
+247 NAGMSTDNGSKSAA
-261 PAKQTTDSSAKGN
+261 SAKPAKDSSSKGN
-274 NETTGNKP
+274 NEKTGDEP
-282 GASTDNPAA
+282 AASTDN
-291 SKDNPAASKD
+291 S
-301 NPAASSNNPTASA
+301 AASSNKTAASA

-347 ETTMD
+347 ESTMD

-366 DRLLGVLDDSTEV
+366 DRLLGILDDSTEV

-392 ISLVNNYGAISVS
+392 ISLVNNYGVISVS

-455 HRIVFVS
+455 TRIVFVS

>member
-1 MSDNENSNK
+1 MSDNENNNND
-10 KLMPEGGSSPPT
+10 LIPEGGSSPPT
-22 DQVQTTDAPAVD
+22 EENLQAP
-34 SETKDTSSAEEEE
+34 
-47 KNPQTPST
+47 PT
-55 DNDKDKDESQGQE
+55 DNDKNQSHESNEGKKSEKSEDNKSDDSKKKEEKSTLDKTVDTTTSVIGALGDAHNAAQK
-68 TEGGEEPNENP
+68 
-79 NKENKNDYS
+79 KEK
-88 ETAKKVGESL
+88 AP
-98 GEKYNKMLEAKKN
+98 
-111 DNNKDS
+111 S

-122 KDLNEVQVDKAFVSD
+122 KDLNEVQVDKTFVSD
-137 SINLLGKISFD
+137 FINLLGKISFD

-181 ENGQGQITYV
+181 EDGQGQITYV
-191 TMNFIRDGKQVK
+191 TMNFFRDGKQVK

-247 NAGISTGEGSKSAA
+247 NAGISTDNGSKSAA
-261 PAKQTTDSSAKGN
+261 SAKPAKESSAKGN
-274 NETTGNKP
+274 NEKTGDEP
-282 GASTDNPAA
+282 AASTDN
-291 SKDNPAASKD
+291 S
-301 NPAASSNNPTASA
+301 AASSKKTAASA
-314 AGAKPT
+314 TGAKPT
-320 ISTTP
+320 IATTP

-392 ISLVNNYGAISVS
+392 ISLVNNYGVISVS

-455 HRIVFVS
+455 TRIVFVS

>member
-1 MSDNENSNK
+1 MSDNENNNND
-10 KLMPEGGSSPPT
+10 LMPEGGSSPPT
-22 DQVQTTDAPAVD
+22 EENPPA
-34 SETKDTSSAEEEE
+34 
-47 KNPQTPST
+47 PST
-55 DNDKDKDESQGQE
+55 DKDKNQRHESN
-68 TEGGEEPNENP
+68 EGKKSEKSEDNKSDDSKKKEEKSTLDKAVDTTTSVIGALGDAHNAAQK
-79 NKENKNDYS
+79 KEK
-88 ETAKKVGESL
+88 TP
-98 GEKYNKMLEAKKN
+98 
-111 DNNKDS
+111 S

-191 TMNFIRDGKQVK
+191 TMNFFRDGKQVK

-247 NAGISTGEGSKSAA
+247 NAGMSTDNGSKSAA
-261 PAKQTTDSSAKGN
+261 SAKPAKDSSSKGN
-274 NETTGNKP
+274 NEKTG
-282 GASTDNPAA
+282 DEPAA
-291 SKDNPAASKD
+291 STENS
-301 NPAASSNNPTASA
+301 AASSNKTAASA

-325 TMSVGYSSKKDS
+325 TMSVDYSSKKDS

-347 ETTMD
+347 ESTMD

-366 DRLLGVLDDSTEV
+366 DRLLGILDDSTEV

-392 ISLVNNYGAISVS
+392 ISLVNNYGVISVS

-455 HRIVFVS
+455 TRIVFVS

>member
-1 MSDNENSNK
+1 MSDNENNNK
-10 KLMPEGGSSPPT
+10 DLKPGGESSPPT
-22 DQVQTTDAPAVD
+22 DQVQTTDATAVD
-34 SETKDTSSAEEEE
+34 SETNDTSSAEEEE
-47 KNPQTPST
+47 KNPQTPNT
-55 DNDKDKDESQGQE
+55 DNDNDGSQSQGQE
-68 TEGGEEPNENP
+68 TEGGEEPNKNP

-261 PAKQTTDSSAKGN
+261 PAKPTTDSSSKGN
-274 NETTGNKP
+274 NEKTGDKSA
-282 GASTDNPAA
+282 ASTDNPTA
-291 SKDNPAASKD
+291 STEKPAT
-301 NPAASSNNPTASA
+301 SSDKPTASA

-392 ISLVNNYGAISVS
+392 ISLVNNYGTISVS

-411 AYAPTDVTCEP
+411 AYAPTDVTCDP

-455 HRIVFVS
+455 TRIVFVS

>member
-1 MSDNENSNK
+1 
-10 KLMPEGGSSPPT
+10 MPEGGSSPPT
-22 DQVQTTDAPAVD
+22 
-34 SETKDTSSAEEEE
+34 EE
-47 KNPQTPST
+47 NSQTPPT
-55 DNDKDKDESQGQE
+55 DNDENQSHES
-68 TEGGEEPNENP
+68 NE
-79 NKENKNDYS
+79 
-88 ETAKKVGESL
+88 
-98 GEKYNKMLEAKKN
+98 GEKSEKNEDNKSDDSKKKEEKSTLDKTVDTTTSVIGALGDAHN
-111 DNNKDS
+111 AAQKNEKTPS

-181 ENGQGQITYV
+181 EDGQGQITYV
-191 TMNFIRDGKQVK
+191 TMNFFRDGKQVK

-247 NAGISTGEGSKSAA
+247 NAGMSTDNSSKSAA
-261 PAKQTTDSSAKGN
+261 SAKATTNSSSKGN
-274 NETTGNKP
+274 NEKTGDEP
-282 GASTDNPAA
+282 AASTDNSAVSSNKTAA
-291 SKDNPAASKD
+291 SATGTKS
-301 NPAASSNNPTASA
+301 
-314 AGAKPT
+314 T

-392 ISLVNNYGAISVS
+392 ISLVNNYGVISVS

-411 AYAPTDVTCEP
+411 AYAPTDVTCDP

-455 HRIVFVS
+455 TRIVFVS